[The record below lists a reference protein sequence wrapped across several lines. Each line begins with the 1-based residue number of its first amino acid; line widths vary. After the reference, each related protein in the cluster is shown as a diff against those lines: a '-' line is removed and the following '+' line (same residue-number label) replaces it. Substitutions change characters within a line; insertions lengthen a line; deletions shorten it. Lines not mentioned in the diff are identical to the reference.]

1 MKEVKKCSISG
12 IAFTLDA
19 DAYALLSRY
28 LDSLKATYAET
39 ADGDEIVADIEARI
53 AELILSQQENS
64 RVVETPL
71 LRQRTSRPKAK
82 PTQPKSSRASRAVS
96 TATPRTPAWAGCAP
110 GWGVTSTSTPH
121 GCA

>member
-71 LRQRTSRPKAK
+71 LRQIIS
-82 PTQPKSSRASRAVS
+82 QM
-96 TATPRTPAWAGCAP
+96 
-110 GWGVTSTSTPH
+110 
-121 GCA
+121 

>member
-71 LRQRTSRPKAK
+71 LRQIISQMGTAEDIS
-82 PTQPKSSRASRAVS
+82 TESASRAVS